1 MSQDVG
7 NCLSEKGDVCRFT
20 RDQKRDFSTYYK
32 LLATAESKKFNVRVT
47 KPNGK
52 SYRVDIFDGK
62 EIVNP
67 LQQEMNR
74 GSCQRIDYSTISST
88 SGRQLVRLSRT
99 ELSLQMEKLH
109 SGSAIERGLA
119 IVLLGEA
126 GTQAVFTVPA
136 IIRLLGDNTNLLKE
150 EGPFDGLWPTYYSEI
165 RGEKIWP
172 PLMSSVSAWAIMKIG
187 KPAIES
193 LLVALEDEDW
203 RIRRYAAELLGNMK
217 VGCAVEPM
225 IALLNDRNWLVQE
238 YAIKALRSITGEE
251 SREWRRGKADIKPLI
266 SVLKD
271 RDEDLVIRCE
281 AAKALGVIG
290 DTNAVEPLI
299 AILDDW
305 QLSFALR
312 EEIVIAL
319 GDIKDTRAVG
329 HLLIALNDFFT
340 RDAAADALK
349 KITGKDW

>member
-1 MSQDVG
+1 
-7 NCLSEKGDVCRFT
+7 
-20 RDQKRDFSTYYK
+20 
-32 LLATAESKKFNVRVT
+32 
-47 KPNGK
+47 
-52 SYRVDIFDGK
+52 
-62 EIVNP
+62 
-67 LQQEMNR
+67 
-74 GSCQRIDYSTISST
+74 
-88 SGRQLVRLSRT
+88 
-99 ELSLQMEKLH
+99 
-109 SGSAIERGLA
+109 
-119 IVLLGEA
+119 
-126 GTQAVFTVPA
+126 
-136 IIRLLGDNTNLLKE
+136 
-150 EGPFDGLWPTYYSEI
+150 
-165 RGEKIWP
+165 
-172 PLMSSVSAWAIMKIG
+172 MSSVSAWAIMKIG